1 MIKFDYEH
9 PEEFLVKLGIEL
21 NKKEFQISVSDHNQ
35 VTTGTDNNKSKIKL
49 TKELVEAY
57 FKARNLEEMK
67 SLTQRQRLK
76 IDIG

>member
-9 PEEFLVKLGIEL
+9 PEEFLERLDIEL
-21 NKKEFQISVSDHNQ
+21 NKKEFQISISDNNQ

-49 TKELVEAY
+49 TKELVEEY
-57 FKARNLEEMK
+57 FKGKNLEEMK